1 MDKETLQGKSQQTQS
16 DASGKEH
23 QGWSTVKRDSATD
36 RIVFIPGDGRT
47 IDEHPGWEA
56 PYETLYI
63 TPQGKIYGFVGV
75 DGRIYLDE
83 TIIKPEHPIHE
94 YTHLWDRVIAQK
106 NPELWKRGI
115 ALMKK
120 TSLWEKYANH
130 DQYGKKWKAIKGITP
145 GRKGARPLCAIKQPD
160 MIM

>member
-1 MDKETLQGKSQQTQS
+1 M
-16 DASGKEH
+16 
-23 QGWSTVKRDSATD
+23 
-36 RIVFIPGDGRT
+36 VFIPGDGKT
-47 IDEHPGWEA
+47 VDEHPEWEA

-63 TPQGKIYGFVGV
+63 TPEGEIYGFVGV

-120 TSLWEKYANH
+120 TSLWEKGAKVPDPYAP
-130 DQYGKKWKAIKGITP
+130 ITTTP
-145 GRKGARPLCAIKQPD
+145 NNALFILTPLLHSR
-160 MIM
+160 